1 VAATICRALRY
12 APRWA
17 SWPDVTNRVAES
29 WKGGPD
35 DTINLLLRCSF
46 LVLDDFG
53 KEVAGDDDETRAQ
66 GWRRE
71 VAFRLINGRYE
82 RNLQTVIPT
91 CRARGVDRPLKRTR
105 PQIAVRWE
113 VTLVVFNT
121 SAELDLSSAMV
132 RSMAPLGSAMT
143 VASALS
149 RHGSSCRKT
158 GE

>member
-82 RNLQTVIPT
+82 RNLQTVITTELTPQAMASRFDQSIT
-91 CRARGVDRPLKRTR
+91 SRLVEHGVW
-105 PQIAVRWE
+105 I
-113 VTLVVFNT
+113 
-121 SAELDLSSAMV
+121 DLSSEPDRRV
-132 RSMAPLGSAMT
+132 RYVG
-143 VASALS
+143 
-149 RHGSSCRKT
+149 R
-158 GE
+158 